1 MADSEGSC
9 IQVAVRVR
17 PMNEKEE
24 RGNVL
29 PIVNASE
36 ERKEI
41 TIVRGT
47 GQRAIRHS
55 YNFDH
60 VFTGYTTQ
68 NEVFEPIESMID
80 SVMQGYEA
88 TVFAYGQTG
97 TGKTHTMEGNLT
109 IDEEKGVIP
118 RAVESIFQRLGN
130 SDKYSEFSVSASY
143 LEIYNEEMTDLLVE
157 LPTAAAKK
165 GGFAPGG
172 KAAGETAPKLEMV
185 EDTTKMVGGRT
196 RGTFVKGLSEHA
208 VTNASDVLRLITRA
222 QERRQVQE
230 TNMNKTSSRSH
241 CVFSLSVSSKSVTPE
256 GDGVVESSGAP
267 PPRARPLTTRPR
279 PHPLSYR
286 SPHAAAFGRP
296 LPPHAFTRGL
306 LRPAVARQAAPRR
319 PSGLRVRQG
328 RGQRRRLAGARAQE
342 HQPVAAHARP
352 RHLGAARVG
361 EGGRQG
367 RRGAARAVPRLEAHA
382 AAAGVARRPLQD
394 RHHRDALAVGARRR

>member
-1 MADSEGSC
+1 MTESEGSS

-17 PMNEKEE
+17 PMNDKEE

-36 ERKEI
+36 TRKEI

-47 GQRAIRHS
+47 DKRATRHN

-68 NEVFEPIESMID
+68 REVFEPVESMID

-97 TGKTHTMEGNLT
+97 TGKTHTMEGNLS

-118 RAVESIFQRLGN
+118 RAVEAIFNRLSN
-130 SDKYSEFSVSASY
+130 TDKYTEFSVSASY

-157 LPTAAAKK
+157 LPTAASKK
-165 GGFAPGG
+165 GGFGPGG
-172 KAAGETAPKLEMV
+172 KAAGHKGDELVMV

-267 PPRARPLTTRPR
+267 PDPR
-279 PHPLSYR
+279 PTLR
-286 SPHAAAFGRP
+286 SPTSACH
-296 LPPHAFTRGL
+296 TRT
-306 LRPAVARQAAPRR
+306 
-319 PSGLRVRQG
+319 
-328 RGQRRRLAGARAQE
+328 
-342 HQPVAAHARP
+342 
-352 RHLGAARVG
+352 
-361 EGGRQG
+361 
-367 RRGAARAVPRLEAHA
+367 
-382 AAAGVARRPLQD
+382 
-394 RHHRDALAVGARRR
+394 